1 MVGWLWIKINLEL
14 LLQTLDFK
22 MCDQLSHRTESRDAI
37 ASKNKL
43 TSVMSLSMSY
53 FIGDNDS
60 SNDSEI
66 RKAGKVKDNDYYK
79 SSTYWW
85 VTWDSNMQNE
95 AARERRCQRSRSIPE
110 QGVLVHGHSEEIM
123 DADF

>member
-1 MVGWLWIKINLEL
+1 MMNLDF
-14 LLQTLDFK
+14 LLQTLDVK

-37 ASKNKL
+37 ASENKL

-79 SSTYWW
+79 SSTYW
-85 VTWDSNMQNE
+85 
-95 AARERRCQRSRSIPE
+95 
-110 QGVLVHGHSEEIM
+110 
-123 DADF
+123 